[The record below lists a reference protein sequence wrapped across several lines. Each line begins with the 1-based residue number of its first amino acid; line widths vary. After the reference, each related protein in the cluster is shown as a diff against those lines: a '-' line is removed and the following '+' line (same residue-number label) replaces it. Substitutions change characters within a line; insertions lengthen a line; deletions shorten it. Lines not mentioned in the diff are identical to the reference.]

1 MARRMQGEG
10 TRESPASAEAL
21 QRGRGA
27 DARGEGGARQQEW
40 RAEGA
45 ECRAFR
51 SSVFQQRYTRDGR
64 ACVQPFNYKG
74 VAFDDCRSR
83 APAATTPAGLK

>member
-10 TRESPASAEAL
+10 TRESPASAEGL
-21 QRGRGA
+21 QRERDA

-45 ECRAFR
+45 ECRALR
-51 SSVFQQRYTRDGR
+51 SSVFQQRYTRDGK

-74 VAFDDCRSR
+74 VAFDDCRSSPPLQQPPH
-83 APAATTPAGLK
+83 A